1 MTARTGR
8 RRNAGWTPGRSGLL
22 AAALALLVQVVA
34 WAWMPAWLD
43 AAGDAAAT
51 LEICT
56 PDGYRIAVADAG
68 PADPGT
74 TLDPPHAAKATG
86 SCPLCPL
93 VGGLASPPGPAGL
106 LTVVHAQR
114 DRIVPPAGRIASSR
128 ALAAA
133 QARAPPA
140 A

>member
-1 MTARTGR
+1 M
-8 RRNAGWTPGRSGLL
+8 L
-22 AAALALLVQVVA
+22 ATALALLVQVVA

-43 AAGDAAAT
+43 AAGDAAAA

-56 PDGYRIAVADAG
+56 PDGYRMAATDDDAG
-68 PADPGT
+68 PATADPGT
-74 TLDPPHAAKATG
+74 ALDPPHAAKAHG

-93 VGGLASPPGPAGL
+93 VGGLASPPGPTAPL
-106 LTVVHAQR
+106 PVVHAHR
-114 DRIVPPAGRIASSR
+114 DRIVPPAGRIASGR
-128 ALAAA
+128 VLAAA